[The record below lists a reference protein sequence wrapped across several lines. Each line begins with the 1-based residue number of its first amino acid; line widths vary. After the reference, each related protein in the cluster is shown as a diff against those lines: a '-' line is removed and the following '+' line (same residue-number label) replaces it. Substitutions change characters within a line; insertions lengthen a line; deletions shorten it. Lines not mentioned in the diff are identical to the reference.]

1 MTEHPVRLIA
11 IGFGLLII
19 GAVLPFMMIV
29 HLVQSTLPLNLVA
42 VFAQVGG
49 VTMGFLGITTYQR
62 HRK

>member
-1 MTEHPVRLIA
+1 MTEHPARLIT

-19 GAVLPFMMIV
+19 GAALPFVMIM

-49 VTMGFLGITTYQR
+49 VTMGFLGITTYQG